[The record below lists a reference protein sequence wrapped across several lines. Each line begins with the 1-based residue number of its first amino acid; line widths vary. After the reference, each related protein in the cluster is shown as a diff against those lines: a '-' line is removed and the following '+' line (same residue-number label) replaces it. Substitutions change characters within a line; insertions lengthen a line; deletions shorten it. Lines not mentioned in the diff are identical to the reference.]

1 DRSKIAALINA
12 LREQGAALIGF
23 DMVFSEAGHNAAK
36 AVLQQMR
43 YAALISSDSTA
54 DAVADSGQ
62 LLAQLDALVPVLDGD
77 TVLAEQLAGD
87 TVLGFFFHNDG
98 FNAGE
103 LPPAP
108 ILTTADEGPTAL
120 LKMENYTANRDVFN
134 HSFPPSGFVVPV
146 PDGEGFVPRLP
157 SAMRHGGG
165 VFNGLSL

>member
-1 DRSKIAALINA
+1 LLLPTLCEPIMPVVIIVIDEFTQLREGRWPWDRSKIASLINA

-43 YAALISSDSTA
+43 DSALISSDSTA

-62 LLAQLDALVPVLDGD
+62 LLAQLDALVPVLDGG

-98 FNAGE
+98 FNAGQV
-103 LPPAP
+103 PPAP
-108 ILTTADEGPTAL
+108 ILTTADEGPTGL
-120 LKMENYTANRDVFN
+120 IKMENYTANREVDRKSV
-134 HSFPPSGFVVPV
+134 
-146 PDGEGFVPRLP
+146 
-157 SAMRHGGG
+157 
-165 VFNGLSL
+165 